1 MVSFHEFLDLPTEE
15 IAELVRAS
23 GPQVCVFPINGTRRW
38 YLLESGDDVNYL
50 KMTADQ
56 NIKVYKMIF
65 DYGIQTLLAP
75 VFGSDLIARGL
86 EYTEMAVEGLT
97 WLATAP
103 IFLDFYRE
111 YGVRVRF
118 YGDYRKQLAATPYAD
133 LPDMF
138 DRITL
143 QTKDNTRHLLCFGV
157 FANSAIETVAE
168 FSARHYREYGTA
180 PNERQIIEMYYG
192 EYIGPVS
199 LFIGFDKFW
208 VFDMPLL
215 ATENT
220 DIYFTVNPSLYLND
234 QQLRSILFDHLY
246 SRWLP
251 EPDYETLPTQAK
263 NRMKAF
269 YSTNADHVL
278 GVGVLSDGIW
288 YPFPPDGDLPDP
300 TKEGNGNGPT

>member
-75 VFGSDLIARGL
+75 VFGSDLMARGR
-86 EYTEMAVEGLT
+86 EYTKMAVEGLT

-118 YGDYRKQLAATPYAD
+118 YGDYRKQLAATPYAN
-133 LPDMF
+133 LPDLF
-138 DRITL
+138 DRITW

-157 FANSAIETVAE
+157 FAHSAIETVAE
-168 FSARHYREYGTA
+168 FSTRHYREYGTA

-234 QQLRSILFDHLY
+234 RQLRAILFDHLY
-246 SRWLP
+246 TRRVK
-251 EPDYETLPTQAK
+251 EPDYKDLSLQGK
-263 NRMKAF
+263 KRMSAF
-269 YSTNADHVL
+269 YRENTDSVFGL
-278 GVGVLSDGIW
+278 GFINDGIW
-288 YPFPPDGDLPDP
+288 YPCLAEYPPDFDQSSNIESDG
-300 TKEGNGNGPT
+300 